1 MKVSNVNKTPM
12 EPFVKN
18 ELEEVAHSTDHTRV
32 FRSKLT
38 SEAESA
44 YLNHV
49 KELIGDIEKQGEL
62 LSKRADMSEMQKY
75 REKITQLINE
85 TVSNGF
91 AFHKEGAIGSNGRS
105 KIFAMI
111 KTINDKLD
119 GMTQKLLEEEK
130 DNLQLLDDID
140 DIRGLLIDMYL

>member
-1 MKVSNVNKTPM
+1 MKVSNVHNTPV

-18 ELEEVAHSTDHTRV
+18 ELEEVTHSADNTRV

-38 SEAESA
+38 NETQSA
-44 YLNHV
+44 YINHV
-49 KELIGDIEKQGEL
+49 KELIDDIEKQGVKL
-62 LSKRADMSEMQKY
+62 TKRADMSEMQKY

-119 GMTQKLLEEEK
+119 GMTKKLLDDEK
-130 DNLQLLDDID
+130 DNIQLLDDVD